1 MISTDSL
8 TLEWLSSKAEEFKA
22 DPIIIEKVIRA
33 LLLLE
38 YLQVEKLEFI
48 FKGGTALML
57 LIQEPRRFSIDI
69 DILIENENQDLS
81 SILNGIIDKTDFI
94 KWEEHQRKTVSDI
107 EKRHFK
113 LFYEPLVK
121 MKGNLNY
128 ILLDVV
134 YDASPYANIQQTEV
148 SHFLLVEKDFPV
160 KVATPT
166 LEAILGDKLTAYGP
180 NTTGVPLTK
189 PMEVMKQVYDIAGIF
204 DRISSLDTVKQ
215 NFIKVAKRELAYRGF
230 DRDDYKTVFDDI
242 IATSH
247 NFCVYGKLDKET
259 YMTMQSGVSRLNS
272 FIYGDKFR
280 EPQAQI
286 AVAKAA
292 YLSKK
297 LKTDSFQ
304 IERFERTIDM
314 NSWVIPDH
322 RFSALNKLKKHNLE
336 AFYYWY
342 KTIQPVS

>member
-1 MISTDSL
+1 MISADSL
-8 TLEWLSSKAEEFKA
+8 SIEWVSSKAKEFKG
-22 DPIIIEKVIRA
+22 DPVIVEKVIRA
-33 LLLLE
+33 LALLE
-38 YLQVEKLEFI
+38 SLRVENLDFI

-57 LIQEPRRFSIDI
+57 MIQEPRRFSIDI
-69 DILIENENQDLS
+69 DILIENKKQNLEP
-81 SILNGIIDKTDFI
+81 ILNNIVDKTVFV
-94 KWEEHQRKTVSDI
+94 KWEEHKRKTVSEI

-121 MKGNLNY
+121 MKGDLNY

-134 YDASPYANIQQTEV
+134 YETNPYVNIQQTDV
-148 SHFLLVEKDFPV
+148 SHFLLIEEGSPIQVM
-160 KVATPT
+160 TPT

-189 PMEVMKQVYDIAGIF
+189 PMEVMKQIYDVAGIL
-204 DRISSLDTVKQ
+204 DRVSTLETVKQ
-215 NFIKVAKRELAYRGF
+215 NFIKVAERELVYRGF
-230 DRDDYKTVFDDI
+230 KSKDYKIIFDDI
-242 IATSH
+242 INTSH
-247 NFCVYGKLDKET
+247 NFCVYGKIDKKT
-259 YMTMQSGVSRLNS
+259 FAIMRSGVSRLNN

-297 LKTDSFQ
+297 LDVGSSE
-304 IERFERTIDM
+304 IERFDKEIDM
-314 NSWVIPDH
+314 RSWIISDH
-322 RFSALNKLKKHNLE
+322 QFSGLNKLKKHNLE

-342 KTIQPVS
+342 KLFEL

>member
-1 MISTDSL
+1 MISPNSL
-8 TLEWLSSKAEEFKA
+8 STEWISSKAKEFKGDA
-22 DPIIIEKVIRA
+22 IIIEKVIRA
-33 LLLLE
+33 LILLE
-38 YLQVEKLEFI
+38 FLKTENLEFI

-57 LIQEPRRFSIDI
+57 MIQEPRRFSIDI
-69 DILIENENQDLS
+69 DILIENKNQNLG
-81 SILNGIIDKTDFI
+81 SILNGIIDKSDFV
-94 KWEEHQRKTVSDI
+94 KWERHERKTVSEI

-134 YDASPYANIQQTEV
+134 YETNPYVNIQQTKV
-148 SHFLLVEKDFPV
+148 SHFLLAEDNSPI
-160 KVATPT
+160 KVVTPT
-166 LEAILGDKLTAYGP
+166 LEAILGDKLTAFGP

-204 DRISSLDTVKQ
+204 DRVPTLNTVKQ
-215 NFIKVAKRELAYRGF
+215 NFVKVAKRELIYRGF
-230 DRDDYKTVFDDI
+230 ENDNFKIIFDDI
-242 IATSH
+242 IKTSH
-247 NFCVYGKLDKET
+247 NFCVYGKFDKET
-259 YMTMQSGVSRLNS
+259 YTIMQSGVSRLNS

-286 AVAKAA
+286 AVAKTT

-297 LKTDSFQ
+297 IDTDAIN
-304 IERFERTIDM
+304 IERFDKAIDM
-314 NSWVIPDH
+314 KSWIISDYH
-322 RFSALNKLKKHNLE
+322 FSALNKLKKHNLE

-342 KTIQPVS
+342 KAFES